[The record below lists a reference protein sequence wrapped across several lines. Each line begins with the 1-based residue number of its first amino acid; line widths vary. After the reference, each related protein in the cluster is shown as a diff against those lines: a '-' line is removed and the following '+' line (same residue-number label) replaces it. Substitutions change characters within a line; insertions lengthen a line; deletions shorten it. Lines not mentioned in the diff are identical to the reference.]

1 MSLNKIQNHFSKS
14 IEVKKAFLESKD
26 LQLKIEKIV
35 EVLVET
41 FRSGNKL
48 MLCGNGGSA
57 ADAQHIAAEFSGRY
71 LYDREPLYA
80 EALHVNPSY
89 LTAVA
94 NDYSYNDVYAR
105 MVKAMSKK
113 DDVLWVF
120 STSGESENIIKAVID
135 AQKLGVKTIAFTGES
150 GGDLLN
156 LVDICVNFPSTHTPH
171 IQESHITAGHIV
183 CQLVEEIIFPR

>member
-14 IEVKKAFLESKD
+14 IEVKKAFLESRE

-41 FRSGNKL
+41 FRAGNKL

-80 EALHVNPSY
+80 EALHVNSSY

-94 NDYSYNDVYAR
+94 NDYSYNEVYAR

-120 STSGESENIIKAVID
+120 STSGKSENIIKAVLE

-156 LVDICVNFPSTHTPH
+156 LVDICVNFPSAHTPH

-183 CQLVEEIIFPR
+183 CQLVEEIIFPQ

>member
-14 IEVKKAFLESKD
+14 IEVKKAFLESRE

-41 FRSGNKL
+41 FRAGNKL

-80 EALHVNPSY
+80 EALHVNSSY

-94 NDYSYNDVYAR
+94 NDYSYNEVYAR

-120 STSGESENIIKAVID
+120 STSGKSENIIKAVSE
-135 AQKLGVKTIAFTGES
+135 ARKLGVKTIAFTGES

-183 CQLVEEIIFPR
+183 CQLVEEIIFPQ

>member
-57 ADAQHIAAEFSGRY
+57 ADAQHIAAEFS
-71 LYDREPLYA
+71 
-80 EALHVNPSY
+80 
-89 LTAVA
+89 
-94 NDYSYNDVYAR
+94 
-105 MVKAMSKK
+105 
-113 DDVLWVF
+113 
-120 STSGESENIIKAVID
+120 
-135 AQKLGVKTIAFTGES
+135 
-150 GGDLLN
+150 
-156 LVDICVNFPSTHTPH
+156 
-171 IQESHITAGHIV
+171 
-183 CQLVEEIIFPR
+183 

>member
-1 MSLNKIQNHFSKS
+1 MSLNKIQNHFSES
-14 IEVKKAFLESKD
+14 IEVKKAFLESRE

-80 EALHVNPSY
+80 EALHVNSSY

>member
-1 MSLNKIQNHFSKS
+1 MSLNKIQNHFSES
-14 IEVKKAFLESKD
+14 IEVKKAFLESRE

-80 EALHVNPSY
+80 EALHVNSSY

-94 NDYSYNDVYAR
+94 NDYSYNEVYAR

-120 STSGESENIIKAVID
+120 STSGKSENIIKAVSE
-135 AQKLGVKTIAFTGES
+135 ARKLGVKTIAFTGES

-183 CQLVEEIIFPR
+183 CQLVEEIIFPQ